1 MVIPFHGDFIT
12 PTEVSKLA
20 IVSRD
25 GLSGFATILVDM
37 SGLGSFIPTPI
48 TLNEKLLISVSDGLE
63 GFKTGAVKLRRERKA
78 LPE

>member
-1 MVIPFHGDFIT
+1 
-12 PTEVSKLA
+12 
-20 IVSRD
+20 
-25 GLSGFATILVDM
+25 M

-63 GFKTGAVKLRRERKA
+63 GFTTGAVKLRGDVKA